1 MKNIKNYIPD
11 IIDFFILDFIN
22 GGVVNTDLRQ
32 KKRYIITVNIY

>member
-22 GGVVNTDLRQ
+22 GGVVNTETFDRRKDILSQ
-32 KKRYIITVNIY
+32 